1 MSRMKDYLDEWEFGH
16 FNDEGV
22 PLCPDDYWMTNRGRV
37 VPIDKLDFQHLENI
51 VNYFSQEGTTVA
63 PDRQGAFEKVML
75 RYLRLQAEINEV
87 HKDIL

>member
-1 MSRMKDYLDEWEFGH
+1 MSRMKDLLDEL
-16 FNDEGV
+16 NDE
-22 PLCPDDYWMTNRGRV
+22 LELAKLENNLDDYWMTSRGKFI
-37 VPIDKLDFQHLENI
+37 PINELDFQHLENI